1 MAQGRVV
8 ESESPRIVVVGGGIA
23 GLSAAH
29 RLVELGESRRTPVDL
44 ILLEARDR
52 LGGIISTER
61 IDGYLV
67 EGGPDSFLTEKPWGR
82 ALCDRVGLSHQLIPT
97 QGGLRRTFVVH
108 RGRLVPLPD
117 GFLVLA
123 PSRLGPV
130 LRSPLLSWRG
140 RLRLAMDLVL
150 PKRRSGEDESVGT
163 FVTRRFG
170 RELLDRVVQ
179 PLVSAIYAADSLSAA
194 MPQFAEMERQHG
206 SVIRAL
212 RRTRDRSRAAGESG
226 PRWSL
231 FVTLAGGMGD
241 LVSAVA
247 RRLPPSAVR
256 LRQRVASI
264 ARSSGPRPWRVT
276 LADGPPVPADGV
288 ILAIP
293 APGAA
298 RLAAGWDPD
307 LGRALAAIPYASSAL
322 VTLAY
327 RRTEIDQAL
336 DGFGFVVPHAEG
348 RQILA
353 GTFSSLKYPGR
364 APDGAVLLRAFL
376 GGAHAQDLLDRDD
389 AALAAAAQQELE
401 PLLGISASPHLV
413 RVHRHVEAMP
423 QYQVGHA
430 GRVAAIE
437 AGVARHPG
445 LAVAGNAFSG
455 VGIPDCIH
463 SGEEAAGRVLGHAL
477 AADLRRA

>member
-23 GLSAAH
+23 GLSAAY
-29 RLVELGESRRTPVDL
+29 RLVELGKSRGTPVDL

-67 EGGPDSFLTEKPWGR
+67 EGGPDSFLTEKPWAR

-97 QGGLRRTFVVH
+97 QGSLRRTFVV
-108 RGRLVPLPD
+108 RCGRLVPLPD

-150 PKRRSGEDESVGT
+150 PSRRSGEDESVGA

-179 PLVSAIYAADSLSAA
+179 PLVSGIYAADPFAVSLSAT
-194 MPQFAEMERQHG
+194 MPQFAEMERRHG

-212 RRTRDRSRAAGESG
+212 RRSRDRSRAEAESG

-231 FVTLAGGMGD
+231 FVTLAGGMED

-247 RRLPPSAVR
+247 RRLPPSSVR

-264 ARSSGPRPWRVT
+264 ARSNGPRPCDPRAGRRPAGGGVGSGPRPR
-276 LADGPPVPADGV
+276 
-288 ILAIP
+288 
-293 APGAA
+293 A
-298 RLAAGWDPD
+298 RGD
-307 LGRALAAIPYASSAL
+307 S
-322 VTLAY
+322 VC
-327 RRTEIDQAL
+327 
-336 DGFGFVVPHAEG
+336 VVG
-348 RQILA
+348 
-353 GTFSSLKYPGR
+353 
-364 APDGAVLLRAFL
+364 
-376 GGAHAQDLLDRDD
+376 
-389 AALAAAAQQELE
+389 
-401 PLLGISASPHLV
+401 
-413 RVHRHVEAMP
+413 
-423 QYQVGHA
+423 
-430 GRVAAIE
+430 
-437 AGVARHPG
+437 ARHPG
-445 LAVAGNAFSG
+445 VPSG
-455 VGIPDCIH
+455 GDRPRARRVWIRG
-463 SGEEAAGRVLGHAL
+463 AAGGR
-477 AADLRRA
+477 AADPCRHVFEPQIPRPGSGWGRPGPGVPRRGARPGPPGSRRCGPRRNGPAGT